1 MFYTRLFCGFYRE
14 VTAVQ
19 DRSERNCEGTEQLR
33 EVKGMDAY
41 TGFASVYDRFMEDV
55 PYEHWRDVILH
66 ELKKASVSGGLLL
79 DLGCGTGT
87 LTRMLA
93 SEGYDMIGVDSS
105 EEMLMEAREK
115 TAGTDIL
122 YLCQDM
128 RAFELYGTVRA
139 VISTCDTMN
148 YLLTPE
154 DFIQTVRLV
163 NNYLDPGG
171 LFIFDLNTLYKF
183 RELMGNTTI
192 AESGEEASFIWDN
205 FFDEET
211 GRNEYDLTLFLK
223 QENGLFERQ
232 VEVHE
237 EQGYA
242 LEDVKHFLEAGGM
255 EYVRVFDADTGGEPE
270 DTTEKVFFIAREK
283 GKQRAVE

>member
-1 MFYTRLFCGFYRE
+1 
-14 VTAVQ
+14 
-19 DRSERNCEGTEQLR
+19 
-33 EVKGMDAY
+33 
-41 TGFASVYDRFMEDV
+41 
-55 PYEHWRDVILH
+55 
-66 ELKKASVSGGLLL
+66 
-79 DLGCGTGT
+79 
-87 LTRMLA
+87 
-93 SEGYDMIGVDSS
+93 MIGVDRSQ
-105 EEMLMEAREK
+105 EMLTEAREK
-115 TAGTDIL
+115 TADADIL

-242 LEDVKHFLEAGGM
+242 LEDVRRFLEAGGM
-255 EYVRVFDADTGGEPE
+255 EYVRVFDADTGGEPQN
-270 DTTEKVFFIAREK
+270 TTEKVFFIAREK
-283 GKQRAVE
+283 GKQRAVRNE

>member
-1 MFYTRLFCGFYRE
+1 
-14 VTAVQ
+14 
-19 DRSERNCEGTEQLR
+19 
-33 EVKGMDAY
+33 MDAY

-55 PYEHWRDVILH
+55 PYEHWRDVIVH
-66 ELKKASVSGGLLL
+66 ELKEASIRDGLLL
-79 DLGCGTGT
+79 DMGCGTGT

-93 SEGYDMIGVDSS
+93 SEGYDMIGVDCSQ
-105 EEMLMEAREK
+105 EMLMEAWDK
-115 TAGTDIL
+115 GDGTDIL

-211 GRNEYDLTLFLK
+211 GRNEYDLTLFLR
-223 QENGLFERQ
+223 QENGLYERQ

-237 EQGYA
+237 EQGYE
-242 LEDVKHFLEAGGM
+242 LEDVKGFLEAGGM
-255 EYVRVFDADTGGEPE
+255 EYVRVFDADTGGEPKE
-270 DTTEKVFFIAREK
+270 TSEKVFFIAREK
-283 GKQRAVE
+283 GKQRAEE

>member
-1 MFYTRLFCGFYRE
+1 
-14 VTAVQ
+14 
-19 DRSERNCEGTEQLR
+19 
-33 EVKGMDAY
+33 MDAY

-55 PYEHWRDVILH
+55 PYEQWRDIIVN
-66 ELKKASVSGGLLL
+66 ELKKASIGDGLIL

-93 SEGYDMIGVDSS
+93 AAGYDMIGVDSS

-115 TAGTDIL
+115 TDEADIL

-128 RAFELYGTVRA
+128 REFELYGTVRA

-192 AESGEEASFIWDN
+192 AESGEDASFIWDN

-211 GRNEYDLTLFLK
+211 GRNEYDLTLFIR
-223 QENGLFERQ
+223 QENGLYERQ
-232 VEVHE
+232 IEVHE
-237 EQGYA
+237 EQGYTP
-242 LEDVKHFLEAGGM
+242 EEVRGFLAAGGM
-255 EYVRVFDADTGGEPE
+255 EFVRVFDADTGGEPT
-270 DTTEKVFFIAREK
+270 DTSEKVFFIARER
-283 GKQRAVE
+283 GKMREKNEGCSESE

>member
-1 MFYTRLFCGFYRE
+1 
-14 VTAVQ
+14 
-19 DRSERNCEGTEQLR
+19 
-33 EVKGMDAY
+33 MDAY

-55 PYEHWRDVILH
+55 PYEHWRDVIVQ

-93 SEGYDMIGVDSS
+93 SAGYDMIGVDRSQ
-105 EEMLMEAREK
+105 EMLTEAREK
-115 TAGTDIL
+115 TTGTDIL

-183 RELMGNTTI
+183 RDLMGNTTI

-242 LEDVKHFLEAGGM
+242 LEDVKGFLEAGGM
-255 EYVRVFDADTGGEPE
+255 EFVRVFDADTGGEPE
-270 DTTEKVFFIAREK
+270 DTSEKVFFIAREK

>member
-1 MFYTRLFCGFYRE
+1 
-14 VTAVQ
+14 
-19 DRSERNCEGTEQLR
+19 
-33 EVKGMDAY
+33 MDAY

-66 ELKKASVSGGLLL
+66 ELKAASVSDGLLL

-93 SEGYDMIGVDSS
+93 SEGYDMIGVDRSQ
-105 EEMLMEAREK
+105 EMLTEAREK
-115 TAGTDIL
+115 TADADIL

-242 LEDVKHFLEAGGM
+242 LEDVKGFLEAGGM
-255 EYVRVFDADTGGEPE
+255 EFVRVFDADTGGEPE
-270 DTTEKVFFIAREK
+270 DTSEKVFFIAREK

>member
-1 MFYTRLFCGFYRE
+1 
-14 VTAVQ
+14 
-19 DRSERNCEGTEQLR
+19 
-33 EVKGMDAY
+33 MDAY

-55 PYEHWRDVILH
+55 PYGQWRDIIVN
-66 ELKKASVSGGLLL
+66 ELKKESIRDGLLL

-87 LTRMLA
+87 LTGMLA
-93 SEGYDMIGVDSS
+93 QAGYDMIGVDGS

-115 TAGTDIL
+115 TEDADIL
-122 YLCQDM
+122 YLCQDI
-128 RAFELYGTVRA
+128 RSFELYGTVRA
-139 VISTCDTMN
+139 VVSTCDTMN

-192 AESGEEASFIWDN
+192 AESGEDASFIWDN

-211 GRNEYDLTLFLK
+211 GRNEYDLTLFIR
-223 QENGLFERQ
+223 QENGLYERRI
-232 VEVHE
+232 EVHE
-237 EQGYA
+237 EQGYTP
-242 LEDVKHFLEAGGM
+242 EEVRGFLAAGGM
-255 EYVRVFDADTGGEPE
+255 EFVRVFDADTGEEPT
-270 DTTEKVFFIAREK
+270 DTSEKIFFIARER
-283 GKQRAVE
+283 GKLRENGEGCN

>member
-1 MFYTRLFCGFYRE
+1 ME
-14 VTAVQ
+14 
-19 DRSERNCEGTEQLR
+19 
-33 EVKGMDAY
+33 GMDAY
-41 TGFASVYDRFMEDV
+41 TGFAEVYDHFMMDV
-55 PYEHWRDVILH
+55 PYEQWRQIIVN
-66 ELKKASVSGGLLL
+66 ELKKASIEDGLLL

-93 SEGYDMIGVDSS
+93 DAGYDMIGVDGS
-105 EEMLMEAREK
+105 EEMLMVAREK
-115 TAGTDIL
+115 EDGTDIL

-128 RAFELYGTVRA
+128 RQFELYGTVRA

-192 AESGEEASFIWDN
+192 AESGEDASFIWDN

-211 GRNEYDLTLFLK
+211 GRNEYDLTLFMK
-223 QENGLFERQ
+223 REDGLFERQ
-232 VEVHE
+232 IEVHE
-237 EQGYA
+237 EQGYS
-242 LEDVKHFLEAGGM
+242 LEEVKGFLAAGGM
-255 EYVRVFDADTGGEPE
+255 EFVRVFDADTGDEPT
-270 DTTEKVFFIAREK
+270 DTSEKVFFIAREK
-283 GKQRAVE
+283 GK

>member
-1 MFYTRLFCGFYRE
+1 
-14 VTAVQ
+14 
-19 DRSERNCEGTEQLR
+19 
-33 EVKGMDAY
+33 MDAY

-255 EYVRVFDADTGGEPE
+255 EYVRVFDADTGREPE